1 MRKKKEQTVTLVV
14 PKYNMKQE
22 FGIQHAERLLDMGT
36 AINGGWELPKDSNYI
51 YDEEN
56 GLTAA
61 MSAIS
66 RMMTEQFTGISWI
79 RPLGRRR
86 IAG

>member
-14 PKYNMKQE
+14 PKYNMRQE

-36 AINGGWELPKDSNYI
+36 AINGGWELPKDSNYT

-56 GLTAA
+56 GPVSYTHLTLPTNL
-61 MSAIS
+61 
-66 RMMTEQFTGISWI
+66 RV
-79 RPLGRRR
+79 
-86 IAG
+86 